1 MPQPREAERNG
12 AVHAIRE
19 MHRDL
24 AEYDGDLGSN
34 GFIVTDDLDEDS
46 CRNLLQGL
54 LDSLSVTTGLIEP
67 TRVEGRVRGGQGTV
81 TWDNQTFTV
90 NDWVISTTAEDRRR
104 NVVRYTTPSHYQ
116 FTRPA
121 TRGPVDPDGQRWH
134 YTPIAELV
142 VDDFGE
148 ALVPEPTVTTADH
161 ILNNFIHFTE
171 EALDD

>member
-1 MPQPREAERNG
+1 MPQPSEAERNG

-24 AEYDGDLGSN
+24 AEYDGELGSN

-54 LDSLSVTTGLIEP
+54 LDSLSGTTGLIEP
-67 TRVEGRVRGGQGTV
+67 SRVEGGNPAGTISFAEGR
-81 TWDNQTFTV
+81 DFELS
-90 NDWVISTTAEDRRR
+90 DWTITATADDRRR
-104 NVVRYTTPSHYQ
+104 NEVRFITPSHYQ